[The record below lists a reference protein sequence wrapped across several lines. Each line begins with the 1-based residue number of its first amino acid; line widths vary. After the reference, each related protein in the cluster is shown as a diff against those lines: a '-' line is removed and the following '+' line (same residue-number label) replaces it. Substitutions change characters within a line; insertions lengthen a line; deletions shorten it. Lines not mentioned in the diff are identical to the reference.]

1 MTPTEM
7 KLRTK
12 QFAHRCIRLTSS
24 LPPTYLANHVSGQ
37 LIRSSTSTAANYR
50 AACIAQTTKSFVLKI
65 SISVEEC
72 DESHFW
78 LEFISDENLLPLHR
92 LQPLIQEASE
102 LTSILIASRKTAEK
116 KLIVEKTNRRKEI
129 INNQSTIINKDI

>member
-12 QFAHRCIRLTSS
+12 QFAHRCIKMTAS
-24 LPPTYLANHVSGQ
+24 LPNTYLANHIAGQ

-78 LEFISDENLLPLHR
+78 LEFISDENILPLNR
-92 LQPLIQEASE
+92 LQPLIKEAAE

-116 KLIVEKTNRRKEI
+116 KLTVEKTQKRKEL
-129 INNQSTIINKDI
+129 INNQSTIINQK